1 MNHNEE
7 MTCFLEQAKALIESE
22 TDVIANLS
30 NITALI
36 KDFYGTRCS
45 WAGFYLMKDGQL
57 VLGPFQGKVACT
69 RIRIGKGVCGT
80 AAHTKTTQ
88 IVKNVHEFE
97 GHIACDSGSN
107 SEIVVNLMKDEQVLG
122 VIDLDSYQFAAFDEE
137 DAWMLE
143 KLSEIVSQIL

>member
-1 MNHNEE
+1 MNRKEE
-7 MTCFLEQAKALIESE
+7 MNCFLEQAKALMESE
-22 TDVIANLS
+22 PDTIANLS

-36 KDFYGTRCS
+36 KDFYGDRCS

-69 RIRIGKGVCGT
+69 RIQIGKGVCGT
-80 AAHTKTTQ
+80 AVKTKTTQ

-107 SEIVVNLMKDEQVLG
+107 SEIVVNLFKNEQVLG
-122 VIDLDSYQFAAFDEE
+122 VIDLDSYQFETFDEE

-143 KLSEIVSQIL
+143 KLSEIVSDIF